1 MCEGLLNLRGNDV
14 QYNPVFWSY
23 VLIAPDKVFLYVD
36 EEKCTDAVKKSLG
49 DEVVIKPYKN
59 FVNDLKQL
67 KLKDEEVH
75 GVYMY
80 LILENLDR

>member
-1 MCEGLLNLRGNDV
+1 M

-36 EEKCTDAVKKSLG
+36 EEKCTDAVKKFLG

-59 FVNDLKQL
+59 FVDDLKQL
-67 KLKDEEVH
+67 NLKDEEVNNVH
-75 GVYMY
+75 KWVKM
-80 LILENLDR
+80 